1 MISSDKLGVVQA
13 NFTIIKDGVD
23 LKSRFYI
30 VLDNHPL
37 TNYWSRGV
45 KNMIVTALFDEVI
58 KDTSK

>member
-30 VLDNHPL
+30 VLDKHL
-37 TNYWSRGV
+37 LSSRWSIGV
-45 KNMIVTALFDEVI
+45 KNMIVTALFDEVM
-58 KDTSK
+58 KDASK

>member
-23 LKSRFYI
+23 LKSRFHN

>member
-23 LKSRFYI
+23 LKSRFHN

-45 KNMIVTALFDEVI
+45 KDMIVTALFDEVI
-58 KDTSK
+58 GGVSK

>member
-23 LKSRFYI
+23 LKSRFHN

-37 TNYWSRGV
+37 TNRWSSGV